1 MTTTFAKPTID
12 WKDIDEG
19 FYAEARGEWL
29 PAPQYLAVKSPPDPE
44 VIESYK
50 KQFMSRNPQYTENIH
65 LLESDSPL
73 HQWASGRAALAHQL
87 AWYEEKSGNR
97 VVRVLDFYGPDSSIT
112 SLFPAYIETEIQ
124 AAMLQVG
131 VVQQLIFA
139 TEAVTSMK
147 VTCLRDGNA
156 ANTRSLKKTGVG
168 AELPLI
174 KIDFEDS
181 TINLYK
187 YGAAF
192 ELPYEV
198 IKEQKIDA
206 LAHHLRRVAEQ
217 VAADET
223 DLALHTLIAGD
234 GTTAGAAESNST
246 DTDVATAGSI
256 AYSDLLSWYFAITR
270 PYQID
275 KAVAGKTDL
284 ALIDNLAEFKDSQT
298 ANLPNIPGPKS
309 VNYIWWDGGVNG
321 SSYVDRL
328 VVGIDSRRA
337 LKRYTYGSM
346 LQETDRI
353 IRRQVEQYTMSY
365 GVGFRKFDASA
376 VEVLDCNSAL

>member
-1 MTTTFAKPTID
+1 MTTFAKPSID

-44 VIESYK
+44 IVENYK
-50 KQFMSRNPQYTENIH
+50 RQFMSRNPQYTENIH
-65 LLESDSPL
+65 LLEADSPL
-73 HQWASGRAALAHQL
+73 HQWATGRAALAHQL

-139 TEAVTSMK
+139 TEAVSSMK

-234 GTTAGAAESNST
+234 GTTAGAAETDST
-246 DTDVATAGSI
+246 DTDVTKAGSI

-275 KAVAGKTDL
+275 KAIGGKTDL
-284 ALIDNLAEFKDSQT
+284 ALINNLAEFKDAQT
-298 ANLPNIPGPKS
+298 ASLPNVPGPKS
-309 VNYIWWDGGVNG
+309 VNYIWWDGGVTG

-353 IRRQVEQYTMSY
+353 IQRQVEQYTMSY

-376 VEVLDCNSAL
+376 VEVLDCNAAL